1 MLPYA
6 TGAMGSL
13 ARPLHSVGGMSE
25 NAGES
30 RASDALELSDLG
42 LDDILDAAGLQ
53 APVRN
58 GTRERIDAAL
68 ARAHQ
73 SEQPSSSGGFG
84 DLDALELDESAPEV
98 SFGERDGKPFRYS
111 APPIPGFEDTDGHAA
126 VDPEAASYVDPHA
139 QTMAEPSPL
148 ELDTDSPLPGR
159 MRTATG
165 DAPTLLLDRPDG
177 VIDLLERG
185 MARRG
190 YTPHAPRAVT
200 SAGTPVVVG
209 REEGAPGLAPP
220 PSLDDSGDLASGA
233 VEALQLDHPSEPVL
247 DAIVVDDD
255 DSELPLD
262 AEVIEAPVEAAQ
274 PPDPAAGPRESK
286 ATHYLADLPEGVAA
300 RVRREAAS
308 PTPRASRKRV
318 IHDDDAR
325 VLGRARVAPRVFDG
339 AKEERN
345 TAMERERERSLE
357 ALLRAYVDGP
367 AAPAAASSDGARTAE
382 ILRPHRRRLDKK
394 R

>member
-1 MLPYA
+1 
-6 TGAMGSL
+6 
-13 ARPLHSVGGMSE
+13 MSE

-233 VEALQLDHPSEPVL
+233 VEALQLDLPSEPVL

-367 AAPAAASSDGARTAE
+367 AAPAPASPDGARTAE